1 MRVYQ
6 STISILT
13 AFAIATMSAF
23 PGYALP
29 LSPGDRVR
37 VLTPMDDELPSDSRF
52 RLSGLYEVN
61 VDGTLQIPF
70 LEPQPA
76 VGLEVAEVQ
85 KKLAEALVSKG
96 FFRAESLEL
105 SVSVV
110 SWAPV
115 QVTVAGE
122 TFRPGQVLINA
133 ATDQREA
140 QTGQTSFAV
149 LPAAASAAAS
159 VAVVTGSYAPDRY
172 LSAAIRGAGGL
183 KPAADLQHIR
193 LLRGKQEKTVDLS
206 GILTGKAVPDLPLI
220 AGDQVIVPALTY
232 SQNELVRPS
241 QLTPTDIT
249 VFLSN
254 QTVPTAPNATKGGQI
269 VTLAYGTRLSQA
281 VIAAGCAG
289 GTQRTNAK
297 RRAVLVQTDRL
308 TGKTTVLE
316 RPLER
321 LLKQSDNDAENP
333 FLMPQDGV
341 VCYDSTVTNLAS
353 IFRLITDLA
362 SPFFLIHRL
371 FRDE

>member
-1 MRVYQ
+1 M
-6 STISILT
+6 
-13 AFAIATMSAF
+13 ATVAAF

-37 VLTPMDDELPSDSRF
+37 VLTPMDDELPPDSRF

-61 VDGTLQIPF
+61 LDGTLQIPF
-70 LEPQPA
+70 LEPQA
-76 VGLEVAEVQ
+76 AAGLEVSDVQ

-105 SVSVV
+105 SINVV
-110 SWAPV
+110 SWAAI

-122 TFRPGQVLINA
+122 TFRPGRVLINTA
-133 ATDQREA
+133 ANKPPQEGPLPPSGDVL
-140 QTGQTSFAV
+140 TGNYS
-149 LPAAASAAAS
+149 
-159 VAVVTGSYAPDRY
+159 PDRY

-193 LLRGKQEKTVDLS
+193 LLRGKQEKTFDLS
-206 GILTGKAVPDLPLI
+206 GVLTGKVVPDVPLI
-220 AGDQVIVPALTY
+220 AGDQVLVPTLTY

-254 QTVPTAPNATKGGQI
+254 QTTPNAPNISKGGQI
-269 VTLAYGTRLSQA
+269 VTVAYGTRFSQA

-308 TGKTTVLE
+308 TGKTTVVE
-316 RPLER
+316 RPVER

-353 IFRLITDLA
+353 VFRLITDIA
-362 SPFFLIHRL
+362 SPFFFIHRL

>member
-1 MRVYQ
+1 MRIYQ

-13 AFAIATMSAF
+13 AFTIATVTVL

-76 VGLEVAEVQ
+76 VGLEVSDVQ
-85 KKLAEALVSKG
+85 KKLAEALVNKG
-96 FFRAESLEL
+96 FFRPESLEL
-105 SVSVV
+105 SVNVV

-122 TFRPGQVLINA
+122 TFRPGRVLINA
-133 ATDQREA
+133 ITEKRQMQEGQTPLATD
-140 QTGQTSFAV
+140 
-149 LPAAASAAAS
+149 
-159 VAVVTGSYAPDRY
+159 VVTGSYSPDRY

-183 KPAADLQHIR
+183 KPTADLQRIR
-193 LLRGKQEKTVDLS
+193 LLRGKQEKTFDLS
-206 GILTGKAVPDLPLI
+206 GVLTGKAVPDVPLI
-220 AGDQVIVPALTY
+220 AGDQVIVPTLTY

-254 QTVPTAPNATKGGQI
+254 QTAPNTPNASKGGQV
-269 VTLAYGTRLSQA
+269 VTFAYGTRFSQA

-289 GTQRTNAK
+289 GTQRTNAR

-308 TGKTTVLE
+308 TGKTTVVE
-316 RPLER
+316 RPIER

-353 IFRLITDLA
+353 IFRLITDIA

>member
-6 STISILT
+6 PTISILT
-13 AFAIATMSAF
+13 AFAIATVSVL

-37 VLTPMDDELPSDSRF
+37 VLTPMDDELPPDSRF

-76 VGLEVAEVQ
+76 VGLEVTEVQ

-96 FFRAESLEL
+96 YFRAESLEL

-115 QVTVAGE
+115 QVTVAGD
-122 TFRPGQVLINA
+122 TFRPGRVLINA
-133 ATDQREA
+133 ATETRSVEA
-140 QTGQTSFAV
+140 GQAPLSTD
-149 LPAAASAAAS
+149 
-159 VAVVTGSYAPDRY
+159 VVTGNYAPDRY
-172 LSAAIRGAGGL
+172 LSAALRSAGGL
-183 KPAADLQHIR
+183 KPSADLQHIR
-193 LLRGKQEKTVDLS
+193 LLRGKQEKTFDLS
-206 GILTGKAVPDLPLI
+206 GILTGKAVPDVPLI
-220 AGDQVIVPALTY
+220 AGDQVTVPALTY

-241 QLTPTDIT
+241 QLTPTDIP

-254 QTVPTAPNATKGGQI
+254 LTAPNAPNITKGGQ
-269 VTLAYGTRLSQA
+269 VMTFAYGTRLSQA
-281 VIAAGCAG
+281 AIAAGCAG
-289 GTQRTNAK
+289 GTQRTNAR

-308 TGKTTVLE
+308 TGKTTVVE
-316 RPLER
+316 RPVER

-353 IFRLITDLA
+353 VFRFITDIV

>member
-6 STISILT
+6 SAISILT
-13 AFAIATMSAF
+13 AFAIATVSAF
-23 PGYALP
+23 PGSALP

-37 VLTPMDDELPSDSRF
+37 VLTPMDDELPPDSRF

-61 VDGTLQIPF
+61 LDGTLQIPF
-70 LEPQPA
+70 LEPQA
-76 VGLEVAEVQ
+76 AAGLEVADVQ

-96 FFRAESLEL
+96 FFRSESLEL
-105 SVSVV
+105 SVNAV

-122 TFRPGQVLINA
+122 TFRPGRVLINA
-133 ATDQREA
+133 AENRPSSEGQLPSGDVL
-140 QTGQTSFAV
+140 TGHYS
-149 LPAAASAAAS
+149 
-159 VAVVTGSYAPDRY
+159 PDRY

-183 KPAADLQHIR
+183 KPTADLQHIR
-193 LLRGKQEKTVDLS
+193 LLRGKQEKTFDLS
-206 GILTGKAVPDLPLI
+206 GVLTGKAVPDVPLI
-220 AGDQVIVPALTY
+220 AGDQVIVPTLTY
-232 SQNELVRPS
+232 SQNELIRPS

-254 QTVPTAPNATKGGQI
+254 QTAPNAPNISKGGQV
-269 VTLAYGTRLSQA
+269 VTFAYGTRFSQA

-289 GTQRTNAK
+289 GTQRTNAR

-308 TGKTTVLE
+308 TGKTTAVE
-316 RPLER
+316 RPVER
-321 LLKQSDNDAENP
+321 LLKHSDNDAENP

-353 IFRLITDLA
+353 IFRLITDIA
-362 SPFFLIHRL
+362 SPFFFIHRL